1 MTKPEPTRRPIHYA
15 WIIVVTGTLCIVAC
29 LGFGRFAIGMLLPS
43 MAATLELS
51 YSQIGFI
58 STGNFLGYLVSVL
71 FCGNIARKT
80 GSRRLIII
88 ALIIIGA
95 SMALISQARS
105 FSAVLILYTITG
117 MGSGA
122 ANVPVMGLIT
132 AWFDRTARGRAA
144 GFVVIGSG
152 FAIIISGKLIPFMNT
167 LVGPE
172 GWRVNWIILAGM
184 VIVISFIGHIF
195 LRNRPEEIGL
205 KPLGSE
211 DVTIAPVT
219 GGKKAAQSVYKNK
232 ILYLLGTIY
241 FLFGYTYVI
250 YATFIVTTLVKERG
264 FSETIAG
271 NFWAWVGLLSL
282 FSGPVFGTLSDRL
295 GRKVGLT
302 IVFSLQMLAYLMV
315 AANLPQLFLY
325 LSIGFYGI
333 VAWSIPSIMVAA
345 VSEYVGVNNALA
357 AFGFITFIFGLGQI
371 AGPAVAG
378 LLAEKTGSFS
388 SSFFMA
394 AAFAGVGIVLTGFL
408 KKPRATALREE

>member
-1 MTKPEPTRRPIHYA
+1 MTEPARRSIHYA

-29 LGFGRFAIGMLLPS
+29 LGFGRFALGMLLPS
-43 MAATLELS
+43 MASTLKLS

-58 STGNFLGYLVSVL
+58 STGNFLGYLASVL
-71 FCGNIARKT
+71 FCGNIARKM

-88 ALIIIGA
+88 ALVMIGV
-95 SMALISQARS
+95 SMALISQAES
-105 FSAVLILYTITG
+105 FSGVLILYTITG

-132 AWFDRTARGRAA
+132 AWFDRTIRGRAA

-152 FAIIISGKLIPFMNT
+152 LAIIISGKLIPFVNT

-172 GWRVNWIILAGM
+172 GWRINWMILAGM
-184 VIVISFIGHIF
+184 VIAISFIGHVF
-195 LRNRPEEIGL
+195 LKNRPVDVGL
-205 KPLGSE
+205 KPLGGE
-211 DVTIAPVT
+211 DITITPVT
-219 GGKKAAQSVYKNK
+219 SGEKSAQSIYKNK
-232 ILYLLGTIY
+232 TLYLLGIIY

-250 YATFIVTTLVKERG
+250 YATFIVTMMVKERG
-264 FSETIAG
+264 FSETMAG

-295 GRKVGLT
+295 GRKVGLM
-302 IVFSLQMLAYLMV
+302 IVFSLQMCAYLMV
-315 AANLPQLFLY
+315 AVNLPSLFLY

-333 VAWSIPSIMVAA
+333 VAWSVPSIMVAA
-345 VSEYVGVNNALA
+345 VSEYVGVNKALA

-371 AGPAVAG
+371 TGPSVAG
-378 LLAEKTGSFS
+378 LLAERTGSFS

-394 AAFAGVGIVLTGFL
+394 AAFAGAAIVLTGFL
-408 KKPRATALREE
+408 KKPGATELREE